1 MKPIRE
7 EPEFWD
13 RMLSMLEA
21 QFGKQCEIILHD
33 LTGDYSHTVADIRN
47 GHITGRKIGDP
58 GSNLGLEVMRG
69 TVKNGDRYNYITHTV
84 TGRILRSSTTYLY
97 DDDRKLIGA
106 LCINT
111 DITDTIAMEN
121 FLHNYNDFSIEK
133 DVAKEIFATDVK
145 SLLEFLIK
153 EAQQQ
158 VGKAPADM
166 DKSDKIRFLAHL
178 DAKGAFLITKS
189 SEKVC
194 EYLDISKFTL
204 YNYLDSARRP
214 PAEAEA
220 KAQP

>member
-1 MKPIRE
+1 MKSIRA

-13 RMLSMLEA
+13 RMLSMMEA
-21 QFGKQCEIILHD
+21 QFGKQCEIVLHD
-33 LTGDYSHTVADIRN
+33 LTGDYSHTIVDIRN

-58 GSNLGLEVMRG
+58 GSNMGLEVMRG

-84 TGRILRSSTTYLY
+84 SGRILRSSTTYLY
-97 DDDRKLIGA
+97 DDDRNLIGA

-121 FLHNYNDFSIEK
+121 FLHNYNDFSIES
-133 DVAKEIFATDVK
+133 DVEKEIFATDVK

-158 VGKAPADM
+158 VGKEPSEM
-166 DKSDKIRFLAHL
+166 DKADRIKFLTHL
-178 DAKGAFLITKS
+178 DAKGAFLVTKS

-204 YNYLDSARRP
+204 YNYLDSVRHAP
-214 PAEAEA
+214 DDAEP
-220 KAQP
+220 KAQA

>member
-1 MKPIRE
+1 MKPIRA

-33 LTGDYSHTVADIRN
+33 LTGDYSHTIVDIRN

-69 TVKNGDRYNYITHTV
+69 TLKNGDRYNYITHTV
-84 TGRILRSSTTYLY
+84 NGRILRSSTTYLY
-97 DDDRKLIGA
+97 DDDHNLIGA

-111 DITDTIAMEN
+111 DITDTIALEN
-121 FLHNYNDFSIEK
+121 FLHSYNDFSIEK
-133 DVAKEIFATDVK
+133 DVEKEIFATDVK

-158 VGKAPADM
+158 VGKEPAEM
-166 DKSDKIRFLAHL
+166 DKSDKIKFLASL

-204 YNYLDSARRP
+204 YNYLDSARH
-214 PAEAEA
+214 A
-220 KAQP
+220 